1 MTDYN
6 RREPCDLPLTEMGC
20 KLADQVADRAVKKTF
35 AILGVDIARPES
47 VEAFREDLRF
57 SKHMRKYATTAM
69 TAAIMALVA
78 GLCTAL
84 WLGLKGSQ

>member
-1 MTDYN
+1 MPH
-6 RREPCDLPLTEMGC
+6 EEGC
-20 KLADQVADRAVKKTF
+20 ILADLAAERAVCKTF
-35 AILGVDIARPES
+35 AILGVDVNKPES

-57 SKHMRKYATTAM
+57 SKHMRKYTTTGI

-84 WLGLKGSQ
+84 WLGLKGPQ